1 MAEPTPEYVKLGA
14 MIAKHAERVE
24 RGTNDSRDVGF
35 FAIRRYE
42 GSDLTALRLKNA
54 IVRAEKGAHQS
65 MTVEDLLNDQG
76 VSYTA
81 LGAWLGDQ
89 GLGLALIGLGADLG
103 LWDVVLPSDVGVL
116 DGPLFRQMIGMGF
129 VNLNVGPDSILR
141 K

>member
-1 MAEPTPEYVKLGA
+1 MAKSEIVKLGE

-35 FAIRRYE
+35 FAIKLAAD
-42 GSDLTALRLKNA
+42 SDLTALRLKNA
-54 IVRAEKGAHQS
+54 IVRAEEGMYQS
-65 MTVEDLLNDQG
+65 MPVEDLLNDQG

-89 GLGLALIGLGADLG
+89 GLGLALIGLGAELG

-116 DGPLFRQMIGMGF
+116 DGPLFQQMIGMGF
-129 VNLNVGPDSILR
+129 VNLLVGPESILR